1 MRIVLLRINVAHSSF
16 VICLFFSCGSVCV
29 ICLLAFSFLSLFLQ
43 QQRERQRQR
52 ERDRER
58 GRQQTSLQTDCKC
71 NQTTWNEQFPVPD
84 LSYGN
89 YPFWLQSCKD
99 HPFVRQHHASCSRRH
114 MASWAR
120 RVQKC
125 SLCCNQTVTCPWQR
139 LSLTS
144 RVMARL
150 GVTVQQAVGCLSL
163 TSRVMAR
170 LGVTVHQVVGCL
182 SFRRFVPGALG
193 DSSAFTGVTDKK
205 KPPGK
210 KVSSVHVWMCVC
222 TCVCVCVYIYVHA
235 CMCARV
241 YVCVYVCL
249 CSLFSI
255 VMFVCRQVVKR
266 QSTVLRSWLTF
277 KSTFSTLSEINKQRE

>member
-1 MRIVLLRINVAHSSF
+1 M
-16 VICLFFSCGSVCV
+16 
-29 ICLLAFSFLSLFLQ
+29 
-43 QQRERQRQR
+43 
-52 ERDRER
+52 
-58 GRQQTSLQTDCKC
+58 
-71 NQTTWNEQFPVPD
+71 
-84 LSYGN
+84 
-89 YPFWLQSCKD
+89 
-99 HPFVRQHHASCSRRH
+99 
-114 MASWAR
+114 
-120 RVQKC
+120 
-125 SLCCNQTVTCPWQR
+125 TCPWQR

-241 YVCVYVCL
+241 YVL
-249 CSLFSI
+249 SLI
-255 VMFVCRQVVKR
+255 H
-266 QSTVLRSWLTF
+266 
-277 KSTFSTLSEINKQRE
+277 I